1 MSTQEQTAAAAAK
14 TTTEPMGSYSRLCEL
29 AEIQPINGDLDI
41 GTFQD
46 STVMADIPFEDR
58 LTAAL
63 QVFLEL
69 TSESGESVE
78 RIDKTL
84 LDEYI
89 ARIDAAVSEQ
99 LDAVFH
105 HPEFQKVESDWRS
118 LRFLVE
124 RSDPKAN
131 IKLELLDVSKE
142 DLAEEL
148 EDVTDITQSGL
159 YQHVYVQEYD
169 TPGGEPMSAMVS
181 NYEFDCSA
189 SDITL
194 LTEIS
199 RIAAAA
205 HCPFIGA
212 VGRQFFG
219 KESVDDVFKIPDI
232 SSYLDKAEYTR
243 WRGFRDTEDSRY
255 VGLTM
260 PRFLLRLPYGESN
273 PLRSFDYEEDVTG
286 ENHDKYLWGNA
297 SFAFASNMARSFKEY
312 GWTVNIRGP
321 EAGGRLEQM
330 PIHVYDVGRGSQVK
344 TPTEVLI
351 SENKELEFANE
362 GFIPLSYYKN
372 SDYACFFS
380 ANSSQRPQQYST
392 AVATAN
398 ARINSRLP
406 YIFLV
411 SRLAHYLKVLQREN
425 IGSAKSRQDLENELN
440 EWVQG
445 LVTKMQNPDPDLVA
459 SRPLREGVVQVEE
472 IPENPGYYRVSMSV
486 MPHFQ
491 IEGIDLKLSLVSQ
504 LPT

>member
-1 MSTQEQTAAAAAK
+1 MSEQSAERAEAAPPEA
-14 TTTEPMGSYSRLCEL
+14 SYARLCEL
-29 AEIQPINGDLDI
+29 AEVEPVSGALEIE
-41 GTFQD
+41 TFQD
-46 STVMADIPFEDR
+46 SAVMADIPCESR

-63 QVFLEL
+63 QVFLDLASQDAEL
-69 TSESGESVE
+69 VE

-89 ARIDAAVSEQ
+89 ARIDAAVSQQ
-99 LDAVFH
+99 LDAVLH
-105 HPEFQKVESDWRS
+105 HPDFQRIEAAWRS

-142 DLAEEL
+142 ELAGEL

-169 TPGGEPMSAMVS
+169 TPGGEPLAAMVS

-189 SDITL
+189 ADINL
-194 LTEIS
+194 LSEVS

-205 HCPFIGA
+205 HCPFLGA
-212 VGRQFFG
+212 VGRDFFG
-219 KESVDDVFKIPDI
+219 KASLDEVVRIPDI
-232 SSYLDKAEYTR
+232 ASYLDKAEYAR
-243 WRGFRDTEDSRY
+243 WRGFRDTEDARY
-255 VGLTM
+255 VGLTL
-260 PRFLLRLPYGESN
+260 PRFLLRLPYGADN
-273 PLRSFDYEEDVTG
+273 PTRAFDYHEDVTG
-286 ENHDKYLWGNA
+286 PDHDRYLWGNA
-297 SFAFASNMARSFKEY
+297 AFAFAANMARSFKAH

-321 EAGGRLEQM
+321 ESGGKLEQL
-330 PIHVYDVGRGSQVK
+330 PIHVFDLGRGAQTK

-351 SENKELEFANE
+351 SENRELELAE
-362 GFIPLSYYKN
+362 AGFIPLSFYKN

-380 ANSSQRPQQYST
+380 ANSAQRPARYSST
-392 AVATAN
+392 AATAN
-398 ARINSRLP
+398 ARINARLP

-440 EWVQG
+440 DWLQG
-445 LVTKMQNPDPDLVA
+445 LVTKMQNPDPELVA
-459 SRPLREGVVQVEE
+459 TRPLREGVVEVEE
-472 IPENPGYYRVSMSV
+472 VPENPGFYRVNMSV

>member
-1 MSTQEQTAAAAAK
+1 MTEQTENSAEAAPEA
-14 TTTEPMGSYSRLCEL
+14 SYARLCQL
-29 AEIQPINGDLDI
+29 AEVEPVSGALEIA
-41 GTFQD
+41 TFQD
-46 STVMADIPFEDR
+46 SAVMADIPSESR

-63 QVFLEL
+63 QVFLDLASQDAEL
-69 TSESGESVE
+69 VE
-78 RIDKTL
+78 RIDKAL

-99 LDAVFH
+99 LDAVLH
-105 HPEFQKVESDWRS
+105 HPEFQRVEAAWRS

-124 RSDPKAN
+124 RSDPRAN

-142 DLAEEL
+142 ELAGEL

-169 TPGGEPMSAMVS
+169 TPGGEPLAAMVS

-189 SDITL
+189 ADINL
-194 LTEIS
+194 LTEVS

-205 HCPFIGA
+205 HCPFLGA
-212 VGRQFFG
+212 VGRDFFG
-219 KESVDDVFKIPDI
+219 KAFLDEVVRIPDI
-232 SSYLDKAEYTR
+232 ASYLDKAEYAR
-243 WRGFRDTEDSRY
+243 WRGFRDTEDARY
-255 VGLTM
+255 VGLTL
-260 PRFLLRLPYGESN
+260 PRFLLRLPYGPDN
-273 PLRSFDYEEDVTG
+273 PTRAFGYRENVTG
-286 ENHDKYLWGNA
+286 PDHDRYLWGNA
-297 SFAFASNMARSFKEY
+297 AFAFAANMARSFKAH

-321 EAGGRLEQM
+321 ESGGKLEQL
-330 PIHVYDVGRGSQVK
+330 PIHVFDLGRGAQTK

-351 SENKELEFANE
+351 SENRELELAE
-362 GFIPLSYYKN
+362 AGFIPLSFYKN

-380 ANSSQRPQQYST
+380 ANSAQRPARYSSP
-392 AVATAN
+392 AATAN
-398 ARINSRLP
+398 ARINARLP

-440 EWVQG
+440 DWLQG

-459 SRPLREGVVQVEE
+459 TRPLREGAVEVEE
-472 IPENPGYYRVSMSV
+472 VPENPGFYRVNMSV